1 MSAKEFVGRRRGVV
15 LIVDD
20 NPDDIE
26 LLRLAFEKAK
36 APCGVMSAAD
46 GTEAI
51 RYLSGEGKYADR
63 NLFPMPLLVLLD
75 LNMPRVHGLEVLRQ
89 VRTSSPHTRVIVLS
103 MHNDEPYV
111 IEALRAGAMAYLLKG
126 SESQD
131 ITRALKEVLAGRRFL
146 SATLS
151 ERAIEALL
159 TKPADDNDP
168 LHSLTQRERM
178 VLQLAAEGFSNSE
191 IAEKL
196 FISPRTAETHR
207 TNLLRKLGLQ
217 TQTDLVRFAI
227 RKGLIAP

>member
-1 MSAKEFVGRRRGVV
+1 MTTAIIADDHEIVRHGLRDILEHDGVCRV
-15 LIVDD
+15 VA
-20 NPDDIE
+20 E
-26 LLRLAFEKAK
+26 
-36 APCGVMSAAD
+36 AAD
-46 GTEAI
+46 GLTAVQ
-51 RYLSGEGKYADR
+51 LVDKHK
-63 NLFPMPLLVLLD
+63 PTLLVLD

-111 IEALRAGAMAYLLKG
+111 IEALRGGAMAYLLKG

-131 ITRALKEVLAGRRFL
+131 VTRAVKEVLAGRRFL

-151 ERAIEALL
+151 EWAINALV
-159 TKPADDNDP
+159 TKPADDSDP
-168 LHSLTQRERM
+168 LHNLTQRERM
-178 VLQLAAEGFSNSE
+178 VLQLAAEGLSNTE
-191 IAEKL
+191 VAEKL